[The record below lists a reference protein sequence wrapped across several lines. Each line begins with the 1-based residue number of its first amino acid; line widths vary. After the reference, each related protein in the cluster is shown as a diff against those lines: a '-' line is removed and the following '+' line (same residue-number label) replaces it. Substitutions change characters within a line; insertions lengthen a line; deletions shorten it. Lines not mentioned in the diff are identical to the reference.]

1 MQFITSFYAVVVKHW
16 TVGHAR
22 SIVLGKVKL
31 SPLFKVTS
39 ESSDE
44 SRVNFLWAVKVEENA
59 FFDTSLAACY
69 NKQHVLDWHQTNN
82 QKRLKCQKASDH
94 SKCLV
99 CQMHTKSLSWTGHQS
114 HVLQHFD
121 YPATLTERGPLV
133 WQASHNKCQSA
144 MWANQLLKMFLISC
158 FWLEPHRGEQL
169 AGVPVLLVAAGHA
182 TLQYASFF
190 HQLGSKYS
198 VYDGKIQST
207 GNSQWRGRQPPWAQ
221 LAPDQ
226 VQDQVVQSVDAPPET
241 ATQLMAVGGWVTE
254 GADNFFSVLILLLC
268 VFSQTPSG
276 YRAWPC
282 ACGRHH
288 WSSCSRGHIC
298 TTSTRFKTLF

>member
-1 MQFITSFYAVVVKHW
+1 
-16 TVGHAR
+16 
-22 SIVLGKVKL
+22 
-31 SPLFKVTS
+31 
-39 ESSDE
+39 
-44 SRVNFLWAVKVEENA
+44 
-59 FFDTSLAACY
+59 
-69 NKQHVLDWHQTNN
+69 
-82 QKRLKCQKASDH
+82 
-94 SKCLV
+94 
-99 CQMHTKSLSWTGHQS
+99 MHTKSLSWTGQQS

-198 VYDGKIQST
+198 AYDGKIQST
-207 GNSQWRGRQPPWAQ
+207 GNSQWQGRQPPWAQ

-241 ATQLMAVGGWVTE
+241 ATKLMAVGGWVTE

-268 VFSQTPSG
+268 VFSQTLAVIEPDPVPVEDTIEAAVAEDTSAPPPPG
-276 YRAWPC
+276 
-282 ACGRHH
+282 
-288 WSSCSRGHIC
+288 SRLC
-298 TTSTRFKTLF
+298 FKMMSDWCLRNLQPIMGSVEGLCWGNWTGK